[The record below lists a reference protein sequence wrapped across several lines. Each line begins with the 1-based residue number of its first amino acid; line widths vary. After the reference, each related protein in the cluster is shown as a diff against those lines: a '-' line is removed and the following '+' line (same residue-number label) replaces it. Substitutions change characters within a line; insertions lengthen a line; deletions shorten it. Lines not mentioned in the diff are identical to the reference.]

1 MIASLYTGVSGIQAN
16 SIAMGVIGNNIAN
29 VTTPGYKASRTIFQD
44 IISRSLTGTSK
55 ISQVGRGVLTQ
66 SIQMLFSQSSFET
79 TSNPTDLAIDGNGF
93 FVLKDQNG
101 KYYYTRAGTFI
112 LDKNSKLVNPDG
124 LVVQGWE
131 VDEEGRAKGV
141 LKDIDVSKAV
151 SAAKKTENIKLSINL
166 DANDDVRFHVFDW
179 NNTMVVDGTTTI
191 TITPGTYTGE
201 TLAEEIQREL
211 EAAGIDYIK
220 VSYNSI
226 SGKFRF
232 DNTDTT
238 DHTINVNYDT
248 TPSST
253 IESLLGFDGDDDVTI
268 PAGGY
273 VEGDPHPGDEKRL
286 PDVSGRYF
294 KVIAGVNDKIIVDG
308 TPQTLTEGT
317 YSGDE
322 LAQMLSRLTGF
333 EVTYNPLNG
342 KFTINPGG
350 ATINWTDPNCTAAPL
365 FGFTSDQDAE
375 RESDVVPHANY
386 DIDVYN
392 YSTSF
397 TIYDS
402 VGAPHVATV
411 YFKKLKSNE
420 WMWNMV
426 IDGGDLLYKAGDN
439 QITFTP
445 GTPISVGV
453 GVLKFSNGGA
463 LQEEVEKS
471 FVVSFSNGSEL
482 NQEISIDFGKST
494 AEGGT
499 GLLGTTQFAAPSA
512 TFTMT
517 QDGYTSG
524 SLVAIQVDVN
534 GVVSGMF
541 TNGVIKPLAQI
552 ALATFDSP
560 WGLAK
565 EGGNLYSETTESG
578 QPNIG
583 APNRAGKGKIVSN
596 SIEQSN
602 VDLANQFVKMIVT
615 QKAFQANARVITTS
629 DLVLN
634 EIINMKR

>member
-29 VTTPGYKASRTIFQD
+29 VTTPGYKSSRTVFQD

-93 FVLKDQNG
+93 FILKDQNG

-112 LDKNSKLVNPDG
+112 LDKDSKLVNPDG

-151 SAAKKTENIKLSINL
+151 STAKKTENVKLSINL
-166 DANDDVRFHVFDW
+166 DANDDVRFHIYDW
-179 NNTMVVDGTTTI
+179 NNTLIVDGTTI
-191 TITPGTYTGE
+191 TITPGTYTGK
-201 TLAEEIQREL
+201 TLADTLQRAL
-211 EAAGIDYIK
+211 KDNGFDYIE
-220 VSYNSI
+220 VSYDPI
-226 SGKFRF
+226 SGKFKF
-232 DNTDTT
+232 LNTDVGTYSPTLDFENPNTT
-238 DHTINVNYDT
+238 IESVLGFSTSQTLDST
-248 TPSST
+248 TPSV
-253 IESLLGFDGDDDVTI
+253 ESEYT
-268 PAGGY
+268 
-273 VEGDPHPGDEKRL
+273 

-294 KVIAGVNDKIIVDG
+294 EVVEGVNDTIVIDDG
-308 TPQTLTEGT
+308 AGSITIPSGA
-317 YSGDE
+317 YSGSE
-322 LAQMLSRLTGF
+322 LAQVLSDQLGGN
-333 EVTYNPLNG
+333 VTYDFSTG
-342 KFTINPGG
+342 KFTIVDTGG
-350 ATINWTDPNCTAAPL
+350 HEIDWTYADSTAAAL
-365 FGFTSDQDAE
+365 FGFTSNTDSAASGV
-375 RESDVVPHANY
+375 ESDVTPYASY

-411 YFKKLKSNE
+411 YFRKLKTNE

-426 IDGGDLLYKAGDN
+426 IDSGDLLYKAGDN
-439 QITFTP
+439 QITFAP

-463 LQEEVEKS
+463 LQEEVGKS
-471 FVVSFSNGSEL
+471 FTVSFSNGSEL
-482 NQEISIDFGKST
+482 NQEISVDFGKST

-524 SLVAIQVDVN
+524 SLMAIQVDVN
-534 GVVSGMF
+534 GVISGMF

-602 VDLANQFVKMIVT
+602 VDLANEFVKMIVT